1 VKYLKILFL
10 FLGLAAITALI
21 FFLPRL
27 IRINKISCKSQYGE
41 CSLDLTER
49 FAKLQGKSLFDARGA
64 IGEELSGERTISDF
78 MIQFKLPSNLVV
90 NVLEKKPKYA
100 LKAGDTYALVDKEGL
115 VIKIEKETPL
125 PYIELTGVL
134 PNVGEKV
141 SQENNFA
148 LELMYN
154 VYASYQVRGG
164 RLENQ
169 SLVVELPQGLK
180 VIFPLEGE
188 KEVLLGALRVIL
200 DRLNESDKDSRIGK
214 EITEVDLRFQ
224 NPVLK

>member
-1 VKYLKILFL
+1 
-10 FLGLAAITALI
+10 
-21 FFLPRL
+21 
-27 IRINKISCKSQYGE
+27 
-41 CSLDLTER
+41 
-49 FAKLQGKSLFDARGA
+49 
-64 IGEELSGERTISDF
+64 
-78 MIQFKLPSNLVV
+78 M
-90 NVLEKKPKYA
+90 EKKPKYA
-100 LKAGDTYALVDKEGL
+100 LKAEDTYALVDKEGL

-125 PYIELTGVL
+125 PYIELAGVL

>member
-1 VKYLKILFL
+1 VKYLKFL
-10 FLGLAAITALI
+10 FLVLVLAGVAALI

-41 CSLDLTER
+41 CSSDLTER
-49 FAKLQGKSLFDARGA
+49 FSKFQGGSLFDARKQV
-64 IGEELSGERTISDF
+64 GEELSGEKTISDF

-100 LKAGDTYALVDKEGL
+100 LKAGETYALVDKEGL

-125 PYIELTGVL
+125 PYIEAQGVP

-141 SQENNFA
+141 SSQINFA
-148 LELMYN
+148 LELIYN
-154 VYASYQVRGG
+154 VYASYQVREG

-169 SLVVELPQGLK
+169 SLVVELHQGPK

-200 DRLNESDKDSRIGK
+200 DRLNEDDKDSRIGK

>member
-1 VKYLKILFL
+1 MKYLKILFL
-10 FLGLAAITALI
+10 ILGLAGVVAAI
-21 FFLPRL
+21 FFLPRI
-27 IRINKISCKSQYGE
+27 IRINKISCKSQYGD
-41 CSLDLTER
+41 CNPDLAER
-49 FAKLQGKSLFDARGA
+49 FSKLQGSTLFAAKKGVR
-64 IGEELSGERTISDF
+64 EELSGEKTISDF

-100 LKAGDTYALVDKEGL
+100 LRALDTYALVDREGL

-125 PYIELTGVL
+125 PYIEVAGVL
-134 PNVGEKV
+134 PNVGERV
-141 SQENNFA
+141 SPEDNFG
-148 LELMYN
+148 LELIYN
-154 VYASYQVRGG
+154 VYATYQVRGG

-200 DRLNESDKDSRIGK
+200 DRLNQEDKDSRIGK

>member
-125 PYIELTGVL
+125 PYIELAGVL
-134 PNVGEKV
+134 PNVG
-141 SQENNFA
+141 
-148 LELMYN
+148 
-154 VYASYQVRGG
+154 GG